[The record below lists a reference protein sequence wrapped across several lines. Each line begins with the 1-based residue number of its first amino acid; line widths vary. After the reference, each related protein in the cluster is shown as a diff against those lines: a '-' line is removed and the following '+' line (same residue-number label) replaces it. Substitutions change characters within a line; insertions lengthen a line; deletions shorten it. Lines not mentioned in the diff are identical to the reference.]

1 MIVSVCLF
9 VFKTLQFVQRVAEQS
24 FIFADS
30 LVYITRIFAAV
41 HQMALSNW
49 ALFLGC
55 FVADADWHITAYSS
69 DVCYIPNRS
78 PTERRGRK
86 LVTEMIAVQS
96 TSLQSL
102 LQWVSCQELLHVN
115 GPLKLSLPP
124 IGDSP
129 DSRKIIH
136 REFGRTLS

>member
-1 MIVSVCLF
+1 
-9 VFKTLQFVQRVAEQS
+9 
-24 FIFADS
+24 
-30 LVYITRIFAAV
+30 
-41 HQMALSNW
+41 MALSNW

-102 LQWVSCQELLHVN
+102 LLVGQLPRTAACERSFKAVFASHWR
-115 GPLKLSLPP
+115 LS
-124 IGDSP
+124 
-129 DSRKIIH
+129 
-136 REFGRTLS
+136 